1 MQEQEMQLPQRAE
14 GRSGSA
20 TALLITAAEVRELR
34 KRWQQAGANVSLYK
48 LLGQVSGVS
57 VNGVQKVTEILK
69 TMGVEEDERLT
80 DLMTRYGLEVASGG
94 WVALP
99 EMRKDAG
106 AFADWVGGLGNA
118 VIVDTKRLR
127 LLPLFDGDGFEHV
140 AVRNSFVIPGAFAD
154 RAYYKRSILSL
165 TPGIEKQ
172 NEFNRKRLLDRW
184 EEDMAADREALARDL
199 LLGQRLAVEL
209 MDSLEVA
216 TLPSPTV
223 RREGRKIGANEACP
237 CGSGKKYK
245 KCHGLPGA
253 GALPAES

>member
-1 MQEQEMQLPQRAE
+1 MQEQKLQLSQRDE
-14 GRSGSA
+14 GRSGPA
-20 TALLITAAEVRELR
+20 TARLITAAEIRELR
-34 KRWQQAGANVSLYK
+34 KRWEHVGVNVSLHK
-48 LLGQVSGVS
+48 VLGQVSGVS

-106 AFADWVGGLGNA
+106 AFAEWVGGLGNA
-118 VIVDTKRLR
+118 VIVDRRRLN
-127 LLPLFDGDGFEHV
+127 LLPLFDGDGFEHI

-253 GALPAES
+253 GPLPAES

>member
-1 MQEQEMQLPQRAE
+1 MQLPQRAE
-14 GRSGSA
+14 GRSGPA

-57 VNGVQKVTEILK
+57 VNGVQKMTEILK

-94 WVALP
+94 WMALP
-99 EMRKDAG
+99 ELRKDAA

-118 VIVDTKRLR
+118 VIVDSKRLR
-127 LLPLFDGDGFEHV
+127 LLPLFDGDELEQI
-140 AVRNSFVIPGAFAD
+140 AIRNSFVIPGAFAD
-154 RAYYKRSILSL
+154 RATYKRSIMVLS
-165 TPGIEKQ
+165 PGIEKE
-172 NEFNRKRLLDRW
+172 NEFNRNRLLKYW
-184 EEDMAADREALARDL
+184 EEASAKEREDLAQDL
-199 LLGQRLAVEL
+199 LLGQRLAVAM
-209 MDSLEVA
+209 MDSVDVA

-253 GALPAES
+253 GVLPAES